1 MSDEIFS
8 KKGLKKAIRESQEI
22 LNLVPKMY
30 IKPGEAFSKIIEIA
44 KFQKL
49 CNFLVIY
56 YTCFSPFLFL
66 FGTFL
71 IFEQVELTLLESI
84 FFIPGLFIA
93 AVVSCGL
100 IGGYALIIAYIF
112 SGIYYLFGKLFKAE
126 GKYNDV
132 LSAMVL
138 FVAAGGL
145 ITIPEGFIL
154 WGYKEIYV
162 KGSTEVLAMTII
174 YILTIIFLSIIYL
187 PMAFSKSLKISLPRA
202 FVLTILPYLMFLI
215 GTFLIAILI

>member
-22 LNLVPKMY
+22 LNLVPRMY

-56 YTCFSPFLFL
+56 YICYSPLLFLLGVSLIFMKGESGLLTVIFYIPFLL
-66 FGTFL
+66 
-71 IFEQVELTLLESI
+71 
-84 FFIPGLFIA
+84 IA
-93 AVVSCGL
+93 AVASCGL
-100 IGGYALIIAYIF
+100 IGGYALIISYIS
-112 SGIYYLFGKLFKAE
+112 SGIYYFLGKFFKAK
-126 GKYNDV
+126 GKINDV

-138 FVAAGGL
+138 FVASVGL
-145 ITIPEGFIL
+145 ITVPEGFML
-154 WGYKEIYV
+154 WGYKELYV
-162 KGSTEVLAMTII
+162 EGSTEVLTMTII

-187 PMAFSKSLKISLPRA
+187 PPALSKSLRINLPRA
-202 FVLTILPYLMFLI
+202 FILTILPYLILLI
-215 GTFLIAILI
+215 GAVIGTTLI